1 MSNYPSTPTPRRS
14 QLRVLIA
21 DDTPEV
27 RRELRMLLTLAG
39 DIEIVGEAANGL
51 EAIRLSDLLQPD
63 ALITDLEMPLMDGYE
78 AVRQIKERQPSCRIV
93 VLTIHNGEAE
103 REKAKQAGA
112 DAFLVKGE
120 AMEVILKALFSAE
133 M

>member
-112 DAFLVKGE
+112 DVFLVKGE
-120 AMEVILKALFSAE
+120 AMEVLLKALFGAE